1 MQGDLKASP
10 HPHHQ
15 GQESQGLDQGTDLCW
30 EASWGAPD
38 QVSGEEKG
46 QKGPLA
52 GQSVGGEKGGPAPL
66 WEVVP
71 WWVRSWGQIP
81 QLGLASSAH
90 QAG

>member
-1 MQGDLKASP
+1 MDLRASP

-15 GQESQGLDQGTDLCW
+15 GQESQGPDQGRDLCW
-30 EASWGAPD
+30 EAGWGAPD

-46 QKGPLA
+46 QKVPLA

-81 QLGLASSAH
+81 PLGLASSAH
-90 QAG
+90 QVG